1 VGAKNNKNI
10 DKAASI
16 LNYILANMGDMND
29 GLSDDEEIEFMLYLT
44 ERVAKLY
51 DVDVEE
57 LIKVQAIHI
66 REAKLVVKMLGEFF
80 VSVKK

>member
-1 VGAKNNKNI
+1 MGGKNKRNI

-16 LNYILANMGDMND
+16 LNYILANMTDSNNK
-29 GLSDDEEIEFMLYLT
+29 DEDIELMLYLT

-57 LIKVQAIHI
+57 LVKVQAIHI
-66 REAKLVVKMLGEFF
+66 QEAKLVVKMLREFF

>member
-1 VGAKNNKNI
+1 RNNKNL

-16 LNYILANMGDMND
+16 LNYILANMANTND
-29 GLSDDEEIEFMLYLT
+29 DKADEDIEFMLYLT

-66 REAKLVVKMLGEFF
+66 REAKLVIKMLGEFF

>member
-1 VGAKNNKNI
+1 MGNKRNKNI

-16 LNYILANMGDMND
+16 LNYILANMSDTND
-29 GLSDDEEIEFMLYLT
+29 ELSDEDIEFMLYLT
-44 ERVAKLY
+44 QGVAKLY

-66 REAKLVVKMLGEFF
+66 REAKLVVKMLREFF
-80 VSVKK
+80 VSVRK